1 VIVAVSD
8 TGVGMS
14 TEVIAKAFDPF
25 FTTKKVGQGTGLGLS
40 QVYGFVKQ
48 SGGHVKI
55 CSDFGK
61 GTTVKIHLR
70 RLSADNTR
78 IENGTKVRNLS
89 AGERS
94 ETIPIVEDDE
104 DVRAHSAATR
114 RERG

>member
-1 VIVAVSD
+1 
-8 TGVGMS
+8 M
-14 TEVIAKAFDPF
+14 
-25 FTTKKVGQGTGLGLS
+25 
-40 QVYGFVKQ
+40 
-48 SGGHVKI
+48 
-55 CSDFGK
+55 
-61 GTTVKIHLR
+61 KIHLP